1 MNVLILGGNGRMGP
15 WVVDAL
21 AGRHTLRVTDINDP
35 PRSFP
40 HEYRRLSV
48 ADLDGVVAAAAG
60 MDAIVN
66 LSVLR
71 EDRVQAFEVNLQG
84 NYNLAVAAAEHGIR
98 RIVNTGPHFQ
108 LAGPQ
113 YEEWDFD
120 LNPDM
125 PAQPGTRLYALT
137 KALGQEVLRVFSEQH
152 DLYVQTL
159 LFMHMLHPGTWLPG
173 RTEPGAKALL
183 GRDLN
188 RPFTIAWPDTGTAV
202 RAALEVELAKLPSR
216 CETYFVFA
224 PIPHRKFSSD
234 KITRILGWQPTYHLE
249 QFWIRPPETGS

>member
-15 WVVDAL
+15 WVIEAL

-40 HEYRRLSV
+40 HEYRRLNV

-71 EDRVQAFEVNLQG
+71 EDRLQAFEVNLQG

-113 YEEWDFD
+113 FEDWDFD

-188 RPFTIAWPDTGTAV
+188 RAFTIAWPDTGTAV

-234 KITRILGWQPTYHLE
+234 KIRRILGWQPTYHLE
-249 QFWIRPPETGS
+249 QFWIRPPDQTG